1 MWWHFQVCQIMTFNY
16 CFMKLLGAPYSGSRV
31 KRFAWSCDPL
41 RSQLVL
47 RMRITTSPE
56 LVCSLCRSPLT
67 LFKRSSRLSAM
78 IPFFTLRSAFVTL
91 NGLLWRACRDRR
103 WWVTEALANT
113 LAVMHEH
120 VKDQKKPVNQKTKQ
134 RWTPSPPK
142 KLMGFVL
149 GERRRGQK
157 AERLHG
163 VVHLRAASPVTER
176 SSK

>member
-1 MWWHFQVCQIMTFNY
+1 MPAKKGEIEAFEVFDFYWIKLYLITMWWHFQVCQIMTFNY

-41 RSQLVL
+41 RLQLVL

-67 LFKRSSRLSAM
+67 LFMRSSRLSAM

-120 VKDQKKPVNQKTKQ
+120 VKDQNKNCKSND
-134 RWTPSPPK
+134 
-142 KLMGFVL
+142 
-149 GERRRGQK
+149 
-157 AERLHG
+157 
-163 VVHLRAASPVTER
+163 
-176 SSK
+176 